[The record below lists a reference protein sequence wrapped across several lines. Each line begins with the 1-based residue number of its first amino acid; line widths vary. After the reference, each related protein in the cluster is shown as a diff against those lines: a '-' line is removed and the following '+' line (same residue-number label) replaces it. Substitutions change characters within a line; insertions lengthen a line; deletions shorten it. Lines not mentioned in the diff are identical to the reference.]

1 MTPKEMS
8 KEGFIFP
15 KTDRLLLH
23 THPIPPHRRLEVRS
37 LARRPPTKYYRLH
50 HGRRTR
56 AYERM
61 TLGFARAG
69 ADRITICS
77 RSTSELDEV
86 AAKIRT
92 VNGDIKVSIVKC
104 DVTSEE

>member
-1 MTPKEMS
+1 
-8 KEGFIFP
+8 
-15 KTDRLLLH
+15 
-23 THPIPPHRRLEVRS
+23 
-37 LARRPPTKYYRLH
+37 
-50 HGRRTR
+50 
-56 AYERM
+56 M

-69 ADRITICS
+69 ADRIAICS

-104 DVTSEE
+104 DVMSEE